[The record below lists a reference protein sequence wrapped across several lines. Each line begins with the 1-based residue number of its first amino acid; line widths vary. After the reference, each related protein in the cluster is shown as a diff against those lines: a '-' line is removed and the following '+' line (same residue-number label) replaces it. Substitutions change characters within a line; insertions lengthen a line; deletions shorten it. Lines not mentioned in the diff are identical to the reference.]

1 MKKYF
6 IFILF
11 PFLMN
16 AQEMVFSF
24 KERTANKSETF
35 DKLKFVKSK
44 VFYED
49 ENYKVRETCSGEWG
63 GTVYF
68 KNKKTHKETAASAT
82 CVVNVNKI
90 DGKYFVT
97 SSLNHLSRSTKII
110 EIDNPAELDVFKL
123 PKPKSFYK
131 GKGIYSVDDVESKST
146 KGTKKVL
153 DSIRVLALASFI
165 WKKNLYHLYTDTS
178 NVYLATIENKKF
190 KNILKI
196 YDKGIFEFT
205 QYKTKDGHLILYFKR
220 EDEEGY
226 FDIQENEIIL
236 TKFK

>member
-11 PFLMN
+11 PFLMK
-16 AQEMVFSF
+16 AQETVFSF
-24 KERTANKSETF
+24 KERIANKSETF
-35 DKLKFVKSK
+35 DKLKFIKSN

-49 ENYKVRETCSGEWG
+49 ENYKVRKTCSGEWG

-68 KNKKTHKETAASAT
+68 ENKKTNKETAASAT
-82 CVVNVNKI
+82 CVINVNRI
-90 DGKYFVT
+90 DEEYFVT
-97 SSLNHLSRSTKII
+97 SSLTHMSGSTEII

-123 PKPKSFYK
+123 PKPKSFYN
-131 GKGIYSVDDVESKST
+131 GKGIYSVKDVESKSK
-146 KGTKKVL
+146 KGTKKLL
-153 DSIRVLALASFI
+153 DSIGIIALASFV
-165 WKKNLYHLYTDTS
+165 WKNNLYHLYTDTS

-190 KNILKI
+190 KNILKV
-196 YDKGIFEFT
+196 YDKGIFGLT
-205 QYKTKDGHLILYFKR
+205 QYKTKDSHLILYFK
-220 EDEEGY
+220 EEEEGY